1 MEDKNKEKINV
12 VELFGSNVF
21 NDKIMQERLPK
32 KVYKELHKTI
42 DEGKELDPITAE
54 VVAGAMKDWAVEKG
68 ATHYTH
74 WFQPLTGF
82 TAEKHDAFITAP
94 HADGTVSMDFS
105 GKELIKGEPDA
116 SSFPSGGLRATF
128 EARGYTAWDCTSP
141 AFVREDSAGAILCIP
156 TAFCSYTGEALD
168 QKTPLLRS
176 MQALQ
181 TQTLRLIR
189 LFGNTTSRKVT
200 PSVGV
205 EQEYFIVDR
214 QKYLKRKD
222 LIFTG
227 RTLFGAMPPKG
238 QELDDHY
245 FGVIRQRIAGF
256 MKEVNEELWK
266 LGVSAKTQHNEVA
279 PAQHELAPIYAECNV
294 AADHNQIIMET
305 LKQVAERHGLQCLL
319 HEKPFAGVNGSGK
332 HNNWSITTDDGINLL
347 DPGKTPHENVQF
359 LMILTCILRAVDRHA
374 DLLRESAADV
384 GNDHRLGAN
393 EAPPAIISVFLGEQ
407 LEDVLEQLISTGS
420 ATHSLKGGKLHTG
433 VKTLP
438 DFAKDAT
445 DRNRT
450 SPFAFTG
457 NKFEFR
463 MVGSRDSI
471 AGPNVVLN
479 TIVADAFSQACD
491 VLEKADDFEL
501 AVHDLIKEYATDH
514 QRIVFNGNGYSDE
527 WVAEAER
534 RGLPNIKSMVDA
546 IPCLATDK
554 AVELF
559 GKYKVFSKAEL
570 ESRVEIKYENYAK
583 AINIEAKTMID
594 MASKQILPAVIG
606 YTKSLADTILA
617 VKGAGAPAAV
627 QTDLLN
633 DVSKLLEEAK
643 AALVTLEEVTDKAAE
658 TGDMAA
664 EARYFHES
672 VVPAMAALRT
682 PVDKLEVLVDKKVW
696 PMPSYSDLLFEV

>member
-141 AFVREDSAGAILCIP
+141 AFVREDATGATLCIP

-176 MQALQ
+176 MDAINEQS
-181 TQTLRLIR
+181 LRILK
-189 LFGNTTSRKVT
+189 LFGNTHSKKVT
-200 PSVGV
+200 PSVGA

-214 QKYLKRKD
+214 EKYLQRKD
-222 LIFTG
+222 LIFAG

-245 FGVIRQRIAGF
+245 FGAIRERIGAF
-256 MKEVNEELWK
+256 MKDVNKELWK

-279 PAQHELAPIYAECNV
+279 PAQHELAPIYAQCNTATDNNQLTMEVLKKV
-294 AADHNQIIMET
+294 AY
-305 LKQVAERHGLQCLL
+305 RHGLVCLL

-347 DPGKTPHENVQF
+347 EPGKTPHENIQF
-359 LMILTCILRAVDRHA
+359 LLVLGAVMKAVDTHA
-374 DLLRESAADV
+374 DLLRESASDV

-393 EAPPAIISVFLGEQ
+393 EAPPAIISMFLGEQ
-407 LEDVLEQLISTGS
+407 LEDVVMQLIDKGD
-420 ATHSLKGGKLHTG
+420 ATSSIQKGKLKTG
-433 VKTLP
+433 VSTLP
-438 DFAKDAT
+438 DLNKDAT

-463 MVGSRDSI
+463 MVGSADSI
-471 AGPNVVLN
+471 APANVVLN
-479 TIVADAFSQACD
+479 TIVAESFKEIADE
-491 VLEKADDFEL
+491 LEKADNFDM
-501 AVHDLIKEYATDH
+501 ACHDMIKKLFTDH
-514 QRIVFNGNGYSDE
+514 HKIVFNGNGYTDE
-527 WVAEAER
+527 WIAEAER
-534 RGLPNIKSMVDA
+534 RGLPNIPSMVDA
-546 IPCLATDK
+546 IPALTTPK
-554 AVELF
+554 AVKLF
-559 GKYKVFSKAEL
+559 ESFGVFTEAEL
-570 ESRVEIKYENYAK
+570 KSRAEIKYEAYAK
-583 AINIEAKTMID
+583 AINIEAKAMLDITG
-594 MASKQILPAVIG
+594 KQLIPAVIA
-606 YTKSLADTILA
+606 YSTELANSVLA
-617 VKGAGAPAAV
+617 VKEAGADASTQA
-627 QTDLLN
+627 DLLTT
-633 DVSKLLEEAK
+633 VTGYLKEMKTQL
-643 AALVTLEEVTDKAAE
+643 AALEKAVADGAEISNVEEQAKFFRDTVKTTMD
-658 TGDMAA
+658 
-664 EARYFHES
+664 
-672 VVPAMAALRT
+672 ALRA
-682 PVDKLEVLVDKKVW
+682 PADKLEMIVDKDFW
-696 PMPSYSDLLFEV
+696 PFPSYGDLLFEV